1 MANTLTR
8 APLKQT
14 AVWGGGFPRTT
25 ASNGKWICIPT
36 VHQSAFLTMGTTAG
50 APDTSLNPST
60 TADDLGAAIWN
71 SIHQITVT
79 NCRIWYAQ
87 GWTANT
93 THILC
98 LMRYDIDADGSL
110 TNGVEVAGPD
120 TDSGSDDYTTLAFT
134 DLTMTTDN
142 VVTPSQVLIAMVYQV
157 DGANAAFTAKCVLE
171 YREQ

>member
-14 AVWGGGFPRTT
+14 AVWGGGLARTT
-25 ASNGKWICIPT
+25 GTNGRWACIPQGHSQA
-36 VHQSAFLTMGTTAG
+36 VLSMGTDAA
-50 APDTSLNPST
+50 APDTSYNPST
-60 TADDLGAAIWN
+60 TADDLGVVIWN

-87 GWTANT
+87 GYTTNT

-98 LMRYDIDADGSL
+98 LMRYDIDANGTLS
-110 TNGVEVAGPD
+110 NGVEVAGPD

-142 VVTPSQVLIAMVYQV
+142 IITSSQVLIAMVFCI
-157 DGANAAFTAKCVLE
+157 DAINNPMTAKCVIE
-171 YREQ
+171 YTM

>member
-1 MANTLTR
+1 MPNTFTR

-25 ASNGKWICIPT
+25 GSDGIWICIPSG
-36 VHQSAFLTMGTTAG
+36 HQQSFFPMGSDAA
-50 APDTSLNPST
+50 APATSFNPST
-60 TADDLGAAIWN
+60 NADDLGGVIWN
-71 SIHQITVT
+71 SIHQITVI

-87 GWTANT
+87 GWTTNT

-98 LMRYDIDADGSL
+98 LMRYDIDANGSL

-157 DGANAAFTAKCVLE
+157 DGANAAMTAKCVLE
-171 YREQ
+171 YKEQ

>member
-1 MANTLTR
+1 MPNTFTR
-8 APLKQT
+8 APITQT
-14 AVWGGGFPRTT
+14 AVWGGGLPRTT
-25 ASNGKWICIPT
+25 NADGRWLCIPGG
-36 VHQSAFLTMGTTAG
+36 HQQVIFTMGTDAA
-50 APDTSLNPST
+50 APDTSFNPVSN
-60 TADDLGAAIWN
+60 ADDLGVVIWN

-87 GWTANT
+87 GYATNT

-98 LMRYDIDADGSL
+98 LMRYDIDASGTLS
-110 TNGVEVAGPD
+110 NGAEVAGPD

-134 DLTMTTDN
+134 DLTMTADN